1 VDGRKSLPQN
11 GIAAKLP
18 MVLKALRCFFEGADP
33 ESQQIHHSAQMQKC
47 ALLTSYSYQSRKSG
61 MAVHQETEKALA
73 LMLVDWL
80 EDAKGTWMEYQLI
93 SLQEEQLRVALLW
106 MIDRLGLLLPLLQLS
121 IENINIAA

>member
-1 VDGRKSLPQN
+1 
-11 GIAAKLP
+11 
-18 MVLKALRCFFEGADP
+18 
-33 ESQQIHHSAQMQKC
+33 
-47 ALLTSYSYQSRKSG
+47 

-80 EDAKGTWMEYQLI
+80 EEAKVTWMEYQLI

-106 MIDRLGLLLPLLQLS
+106 MIDRLGLLLPLLKLS